1 MSLEEE
7 ERRAWGG
14 EVGPVLRDAREKLGL
29 SLKEAERSTR
39 IRASY
44 LEGLEQENPAELP
57 GKSYVQ
63 AFLRSYAEFLDLDA
77 EEMSHRFR
85 ERSGWRRQ
93 QPRSRGSAVATS
105 SEHRG
110 HRGTLLMLSL
120 AVLAI
125 IFLVSALYMMGNAP
139 RTVSNIFSGISSPA
153 ESGSGEREPED
164 ASPGENGSG
173 ATSES
178 GGDRNGAASS
188 PQTAN
193 LDQESPASQSLTA
206 TIIVSGAESWIS
218 LESED
223 GIEYTGIA
231 QPGFSRSFD
240 VGGSFTITTGNAG
253 AVELQI
259 NGQEYGRL
267 GENGEVTARSFTL
280 KGGGG

>member
-1 MSLEEE
+1 MSLDGE

-14 EVGPVLRDAREKLGL
+14 EIGPVLRDAREKLGL

-44 LEGLEQENPAELP
+44 LEGLEQENPDELP

-63 AFLRSYAEFLDLDA
+63 AFLRSYAEFLDLDVD
-77 EEMSHRFR
+77 EMTRRFR

-93 QPRSRGSAVATS
+93 QPRSQGPTVSMS
-105 SEHRG
+105 SERRSY
-110 HRGTLLMLSL
+110 RGTLLMLSL

-139 RTVSNIFSGISSPA
+139 RTVSNIFSGGSVPA
-153 ESGSGEREPED
+153 ENGPGGEGEQEE
-164 ASPGENGSG
+164 ASPGDEGSET
-173 ATSES
+173 TSERS
-178 GGDRNGAASS
+178 GGRNGAASG

-193 LDQESPASQSLTA
+193 LDQESPESQSLIA
-206 TIIVSGAESWIS
+206 TVSVSGAESWIS

-231 QPGFSRSFD
+231 QPGFSQSFD
-240 VGGSFTITTGNAG
+240 VGDSFTITTGNAG
-253 AVELQI
+253 AVELRI

-267 GENGEVTARSFTL
+267 GEDGEVTARSFTL
-280 KGGGG
+280 KGGG